1 MKRIWVLATL
11 ALTAAFAAGCGASQS
26 GGGSGATGEGGGT
39 TSGGGSSGEKIQVTT
54 TLTVLGSMA
63 EEVGGDR
70 VEVTSVLSPGAAPHT
85 FRPSPSDAELI
96 SNSEVVFSN
105 GLGVDN
111 WLGGLIEDAGS
122 EGLTTIELSEGF
134 EPIKSNPHLWLAVPN
149 AKRYVEKMRDALIQ
163 VDPEGEQQYRDNAR
177 EYLAQLDEL
186 DGYIRQQTENVPQDR
201 RQLITHRNPLPYF
214 AEEYGYEVV
223 GVVQPNPNAQPSN
236 RKVAKLVDTVE
247 EKNIPAIFTEVQAT
261 PGATET
267 IGQEAG
273 VEVNSLYTGA
283 LTEDDAGDNYVDMM
297 RTNIDRIVVGLQ

>member
-1 MKRIWVLATL
+1 MKRIRVLAIL
-11 ALTAAFAAGCGASQS
+11 GFAAVFAAGCGATQ
-26 GGGSGATGEGGGT
+26 GGGATGEGDGT
-39 TSGGGSSGEKIQVTT
+39 TSGGGSSGERVEVTA

-70 VEVTSVLSPGAAPHT
+70 VEVTSILSPGAAPHT

-96 SNSEVVFSN
+96 SNSEIVFSN

-111 WLGGLIEDAGS
+111 WLGGLIEDAGN
-122 EGLTTIELSEGF
+122 EELTTVKLSERF
-134 EPIKSNPHLWLAVPN
+134 EPIKENPHLWLTVPN
-149 AKRYVEKMRDALIQ
+149 TKRYVEKMRDALIEA
-163 VDPEGEQQYRDNAR
+163 DPEGEEQYRANAE

-186 DGYIRQQTENVPQDR
+186 DGYIRQQTESIPQDR

-223 GVVQPNPNAQPSN
+223 GVVQPNPNARPSN
-236 RKVAKLVDTVE
+236 QRVAGLVETVE
-247 EKNIPAIFTEVQAT
+247 SEEILAVFTEVQAT

-273 VEVNSLYTGA
+273 VEVFSLYTGA
-283 LTEDDAGDNYVDMM
+283 LTEEDAGDNYTDMM
-297 RTNIDRIVVGLQ
+297 RTNIDRIVEGLGG